1 VTACC
6 QGRILIK
13 FEKCSIAYILFLAG
27 YLIFMTM
34 IILAMYKFS
43 ALRVLKYR
51 KINHS
56 YVLKLDEL
64 SVYSK
69 IALGGIVA
77 GILQGV
83 IGLGSGHMISLVL
96 LSLNF
101 RPEVT
106 SGTTGYIVFFVGS
119 ASMIES
125 FILGDSKWEESLFIF
140 LVSFIGSI
148 LLTFLALRYLKR
160 QSKLDTTIILILAL
174 ICVVSIVG
182 VIGNIIITVATF
194 GFDHLVQAKS
204 FC

>member
-1 VTACC
+1 
-6 QGRILIK
+6 
-13 FEKCSIAYILFLAG
+13 
-27 YLIFMTM
+27 MTM